1 MDLKQIFIN
10 SFNAGRA
17 LRNLDPGIFDS
28 ILIRVS
34 EEALRKSEFILSE
47 NRKDLALMDKSDP
60 RYDRLLLDHERLSDI
75 SSGIRNIEAMQSPL
89 GRILSEVTRPNGL
102 KISRISVPFGV
113 VGIIYESR
121 PNVTF
126 DVFSLCLKSGN
137 ASILKGGTEAI
148 NSNSAITGVIRDVL
162 KEFSVDPA
170 VLTLLPG
177 GREEALQ
184 LLKARDYIDLII
196 PRGSK
201 GLIDFVR
208 ENSSIPVIE
217 TGAGICHTYF
227 DEFGD
232 RVKGRNIVN
241 NAKTRRVSVC
251 NALDCLIIHEA
262 RLDDLGFIVGLCA
275 GKNVEI
281 FADEKAMASLT
292 GRYPQE
298 LLHNAGEESYGT
310 EFLSYR
316 MAVKTVKSFEE
327 ALSHIEKYGSKHS
340 EAIISEN
347 SDRLKLYIKLVDA
360 SSVYSNASTAFTDG
374 AEFGLGAEIGISTQK
389 LHARGPMALE
399 ELTTYKWIIEGNGQI
414 RK

>member
-1 MDLKQIFIN
+1 MDLTQLFIN
-10 SFNAGRA
+10 SFNAGRT
-17 LRNLDPGIFDS
+17 LRNLDRGIIDN
-28 ILIRVS
+28 ILISVS

-75 SSGIRNIEAMQSPL
+75 SCGIRNIEAMRSPL

-102 KISRISVPFGV
+102 KISRVSVPFGV
-113 VGIIYESR
+113 VGIIFESR

-162 KEFSVDPA
+162 KEFGVDPD

-177 GREEALQ
+177 GRDEALQ
-184 LLKARDYIDLII
+184 LLKARDYVDLII

-232 RVKGRNIVN
+232 IYKGRDIVN

-262 RLDDLGFIVGLCA
+262 RLDDLGFIVELCA

-292 GRYPQE
+292 GSYPQE

-310 EFLSYR
+310 ES
-316 MAVKTVKSFEE
+316 
-327 ALSHIEKYGSKHS
+327 SHTGW
-340 EAIISEN
+340 
-347 SDRLKLYIKLVDA
+347 L
-360 SSVYSNASTAFTDG
+360 
-374 AEFGLGAEIGISTQK
+374 
-389 LHARGPMALE
+389 
-399 ELTTYKWIIEGNGQI
+399 
-414 RK
+414 